1 MLAST
6 PKTWVLRSHA
16 APEHAQAL
24 AVELGISHTFAVLLA
39 NRGFVSTAEVQDFL
53 EPSLTKLLDA
63 FTMRDMDLATARIWK
78 AIDERESI
86 LVYGDY
92 DVDGITAT
100 GLLTS
105 ALSRLGAK
113 VSYFIPDR
121 IRDGYGFSLRGVDVA
136 KKRRMRLVVTADCG
150 ITATAEVK
158 VAREHGI
165 EVIVTDHHEPLGVLP
180 EAHAILN
187 PKRRDCPYAFKE
199 LAGVGVVLKLVQ
211 GLAQYRPGSL
221 PEDFVMEH
229 LDLVALGTIADVVPL
244 RGENRIFA
252 KLGLER
258 ICHSTKPGI
267 VALKEVAGLRSK
279 RVESGHVAYILA
291 PRINAAGRLGNAE
304 SGVRLLLSTERS
316 EALTIAES
324 LEEDNTMRKKIDES
338 TLEEALEQ
346 LQAHGDDLPPA
357 IVLWSDRWHPG
368 VLGIVASRLMERYH
382 RPTILIAADPDEGK
396 GSCRSIPGFD
406 VCQALQECR
415 EHLIGF
421 GGHSYAAGLTIRA
434 EQMEAFRDHLCRVV
448 SERLTPDDY
457 VPKLSIDGPIL
468 LEQCNEGL
476 VEFLDRL
483 SPFGIGNT
491 EPLFVAENIQVA
503 GTPMV
508 VSRNHL
514 KLNVRQNG
522 RELECI
528 GFGMGHLAGP
538 IQTESGRISIAFVP
552 TLNVWQNRARL
563 QLKLRDVQIR

>member
-1 MLAST
+1 MRAST
-6 PKTWVLRSHA
+6 PKAWVLRSPA
-16 APEHAQAL
+16 APERAQEL
-24 AVELGISHTFAVLLA
+24 AVQLGISHTYATLLA
-39 NRGFVSTAEVQDFL
+39 NRGFTSSIDVQDFL
-53 EPSLTKLLDA
+53 EPNLDRLLDA
-63 FTMRDMDLATARIWK
+63 FLMRDMDRAAARIWK

-100 GLLTS
+100 SLLT
-105 ALSRLGAK
+105 AAIGRLGGK

-121 IRDGYGFSLRGVDVA
+121 IRDGYGFSVRGVDVA
-136 KKRRMRLVVTADCG
+136 KKRRIRLVITADCG

-158 VAREHGI
+158 LAKQHGI
-165 EVIVTDHHEPLGVLP
+165 DVIVTDHHEPLGVLP
-180 EAHAILN
+180 DADAVLN
-187 PKRRDCPYAFKE
+187 PKRHDCPYPFKE

-211 GLAQYRPGSL
+211 GLAQFRPGSL
-221 PEDFVMEH
+221 PADFVNEH

-252 KLGLER
+252 KLGLDR
-258 ICHSTKPGI
+258 ICTSAKPGI
-267 VALKEVAGLRSK
+267 VALKDVAGLRAK

-304 SGVRLLLSTERS
+304 SGVRLLLATELG
-316 EALTIAES
+316 EAMTIAES

-338 TLEEALEQ
+338 TLEEALDQ
-346 LQAHGDDLPPA
+346 LQALGPELPPA

-382 RPTILIAADPDEGK
+382 RPTILISSDHDEGK
-396 GSCRSIPGFD
+396 GSGRSIPGFD

-415 EHLIGF
+415 EHLLGF
-421 GGHSYAAGLTIRA
+421 GGHSYAAGLTIRS
-434 EQMEAFRDHLCRVV
+434 ESLQAFREQLCGVV
-448 SERLTPDDY
+448 SSRLTADDY
-457 VPKLSIDGPIL
+457 VPKLAIDGPL
-468 LEQCNEGL
+468 RLEECNEAL
-476 VEFLDRL
+476 VQFLDRL

-491 EPLFVAENIQVA
+491 EPLFVAENIQIA
-503 GTPMV
+503 GAPMV

-522 RELECI
+522 REIECI

-538 IQTESGRISIAFVP
+538 IQAEPGRVSIAFVP
-552 TLNVWQNRARL
+552 TINVWQNRARM

>member
-1 MLAST
+1 MRAST
-6 PKTWVLRSHA
+6 PKAWVLRSHA
-16 APEHAQAL
+16 APEHAQQL
-24 AVELGISHTFAVLLA
+24 AVELGIPHTFAVLLA
-39 NRGFVSTAEVQDFL
+39 NRGFVSTTEVQDFL
-53 EPSLTKLLDA
+53 EPSLDKLLDA

-78 AIDERESI
+78 AIDEREAI

-105 ALSRLGAK
+105 ALARLGAK

-121 IRDGYGFSLRGVDVA
+121 IRDGYGFSQRGVEVA
-136 KKRRMRLVVTADCG
+136 RKRRTRLVVTADCG

-158 VAREHGI
+158 LAREHGI
-165 EVIVTDHHEPLGVLP
+165 DVIVTDHHEPLGVLP
-180 EAHAILN
+180 EADAILN

-211 GLAQYRPGSL
+211 GLALHRPRSL
-221 PEDFVMEH
+221 PEDFVIEH

-258 ICHSTKPGI
+258 ICDSTKPGI

-304 SGVRLLLSTERS
+304 SGVRLLLSTERG
-316 EALTIAES
+316 EAMTIAES

-338 TLEEALEQ
+338 TLADALDQ
-346 LQAHGDDLPPA
+346 LQAYGDELPPA

-396 GSCRSIPGFD
+396 GSGRSIPGFD
-406 VCQALQECR
+406 VCQALQDCR
-415 EHLIGF
+415 DHLIGF
-421 GGHSYAAGLTIRA
+421 GGHSYAAGLTIRSD
-434 EQMEAFRDHLCRVV
+434 QMEAFREHLCRVV

-468 LEQCNEGL
+468 LEQCNEEL
-476 VEFLDRL
+476 VQFLDRL

-503 GTPMV
+503 GAPMV

-538 IQTESGRISIAFVP
+538 IQTESGRVSIAFVP
-552 TLNVWQNRARL
+552 TMNVWQNRARL

>member
-1 MLAST
+1 MRAST
-6 PKTWVLRSHA
+6 PKAWVLRSPA
-16 APEHAQAL
+16 APERAQEL
-24 AVELGISHTFAVLLA
+24 AVQLGISHTYATLLA
-39 NRGFVSTAEVQDFL
+39 NRGFSSSRDVEDFL
-53 EPSLTKLLDA
+53 EPSMDRLLDA
-63 FTMRDMDLATARIWK
+63 FTMRDMERAAARIWK
-78 AIDERESI
+78 AIDEREAI

-100 GLLTS
+100 SLLTA
-105 ALSRLGAK
+105 ALMKLGGK

-121 IRDGYGFSLRGVDVA
+121 IRDGYGFSVRGVDVA
-136 KKRRMRLVVTADCG
+136 KKRRIRLVITADCG
-150 ITATAEVK
+150 ITATQEVK
-158 VAREHGI
+158 LAKQHGI
-165 EVIVTDHHEPLGVLP
+165 DVIVTDHHEPLGVLP
-180 EAHAILN
+180 EADAVLN

-221 PEDFVMEH
+221 PPDFVYEH

-252 KLGLER
+252 KLGLDR
-258 ICHSTKPGI
+258 ICESTKPGI
-267 VALKEVAGLRSK
+267 VALKEVAGLRAK
-279 RVESGHVAYILA
+279 RVESGHVAYTLA

-304 SGVRLLLSTERS
+304 SGVRLLLATEAS
-316 EALTIAES
+316 EAMTIAES

-346 LQAHGDDLPPA
+346 LQALGPDLPPA

-382 RPTILIAADPDEGK
+382 RPTILIASGPDEGK
-396 GSCRSIPGFD
+396 GSGRSIPGFD

-415 EHLIGF
+415 DHLIGF
-421 GGHSYAAGLTIRA
+421 GGHSYAAGLTIRSDRL
-434 EQMEAFRDHLCRVV
+434 QAFREQLCGVV
-448 SERLTPDDY
+448 AGRLTSDDY
-457 VPKLSIDGPIL
+457 VPKLSIDGPL
-468 LEQCNEGL
+468 RLEECNEAL
-476 VEFLDRL
+476 VQFLDRL
-483 SPFGIGNT
+483 SPFGLGNT
-491 EPLFVAENIQVA
+491 EPLFVAENIQIA
-503 GTPMV
+503 GAPMV

-538 IQTESGRISIAFVP
+538 IQSEPGKVCIAFVP
-552 TLNVWQNRARL
+552 TINVWQNRARM

>member
-1 MLAST
+1 M
-6 PKTWVLRSHA
+6 LRSPA
-16 APEHAQAL
+16 APERAHELAAQ
-24 AVELGISHTFAVLLA
+24 LGISHTYATLLA
-39 NRGFVSTAEVQDFL
+39 NRGFTSSADVQKFL
-53 EPSLTKLLDA
+53 EPSLDSLLDA
-63 FTMRDMDLATARIWK
+63 FTMRDMDRAAARIWR

-100 GLLTS
+100 SLLT
-105 ALSRLGAK
+105 AAIARLGGK

-121 IRDGYGFSLRGVDVA
+121 IRDGYGFSVRGVDVA
-136 KKRRMRLVVTADCG
+136 KKRRIRLVITADCG
-150 ITATAEVK
+150 ITATNEVRLAK
-158 VAREHGI
+158 QHGI
-165 EVIVTDHHEPLGVLP
+165 DVIVTDHHEPLGVLP
-180 EAHAILN
+180 EADAVLN
-187 PKRRDCPYAFKE
+187 PKRKDCPYAFKE

-221 PEDFVMEH
+221 PSDFVNEH

-252 KLGLER
+252 KLGLDR
-258 ICHSTKPGI
+258 ICDTTKPGI
-267 VALKEVAGLRSK
+267 VALKEVAGLRAK

-304 SGVRLLLSTERS
+304 SGVRLLLSTEIN
-316 EALTIAES
+316 EAITIAES

-338 TLEEALEQ
+338 TLEEALDQ
-346 LQAHGDDLPPA
+346 LNGMGPELPPA

-382 RPTILIAADPDEGK
+382 RPTILIASDHDEGK
-396 GSCRSIPGFD
+396 GSGRSIPGFD

-415 EHLIGF
+415 DHLIGF

-434 EQMEAFRDHLCRVV
+434 DRLHAFREQLCGVV
-448 SERLTPDDY
+448 SSRLTADDY
-457 VPKLSIDGPIL
+457 VPKLAIDGPLL
-468 LEQCNEGL
+468 LEECNESL
-476 VEFLDRL
+476 CQFLDRL

-491 EPLFVAENIQVA
+491 EPLFVAENIQIA
-503 GTPMV
+503 GSPSV

-538 IQTESGRISIAFVP
+538 IQSEPGRVCIAFVP
-552 TLNVWQNRARL
+552 TINVWQNRSRL

>member
-1 MLAST
+1 MRAST
-6 PKTWVLRSHA
+6 PKAWVLRSHA

-24 AVELGISHTFAVLLA
+24 AVALGISHTFAVLLA
-39 NRGFVSTAEVQDFL
+39 NRGFVSPAEVQDFL

-78 AIDERESI
+78 AIDEREAI

-121 IRDGYGFSLRGVDVA
+121 IRDGYGFSQRGVDVA
-136 KKRRMRLVVTADCG
+136 KKRRTRLVVTADCG

-158 VAREHGI
+158 LAREHGI
-165 EVIVTDHHEPLGVLP
+165 DVIVTDHHEPLGVLP
-180 EAHAILN
+180 EAQAILN

-221 PEDFVMEH
+221 PEDFVSEH

-244 RGENRIFA
+244 RGENRIIA

-258 ICHSTKPGI
+258 LCTSTKPGI

-304 SGVRLLLSTERS
+304 SGVRLLLSTERG

-346 LQAHGDDLPPA
+346 LQTHGNDLPPA

-368 VLGIVASRLMERYH
+368 VLGIVASRLTERYH
-382 RPTILIAADPDEGK
+382 RPTILIASDPDEGK

-415 EHLIGF
+415 EHLLGF
-421 GGHSYAAGLTIRA
+421 GGHSYAAGLTIRS
-434 EQMEAFRDHLCRVV
+434 EQLEAFRDHLCRVV
-448 SERLTPDDY
+448 SERLTADDY
-457 VPKLSIDGPIL
+457 VPKLSIDGPIS
-468 LEQCNEGL
+468 LEQCNEDL
-476 VEFLDRL
+476 VQFLDRL

-491 EPLFVAENIQVA
+491 EPLFVAENIQIA

-522 RELECI
+522 CELECI

-538 IQTESGRISIAFVP
+538 IQTEPGRISIAFVP
-552 TLNVWQNRARL
+552 TMNVWQNRARL